1 MNIYKVLNEI
11 IEYIE
16 ANLEEEI
23 DYTIIAR
30 IMGVNEYTAK
40 RVFSLLA
47 NISIAEYIRNRRL
60 SNAGFDLFKE
70 NEKIID
76 IAIKY
81 KYDNAT
87 SFSRAFEKF
96 HGIKPSLVKINP
108 EKLRVF
114 SKLKFDEDINENVSM
129 EYSIINLDEKI
140 LYGVGMK
147 TTHAEIKKDAPMFFK
162 KMSEKYEKIYGE
174 IEYGMVKYEDR
185 FDSNDYEYWIAYE
198 KEIPEF
204 EKIVLPKSKWLR
216 FKINNQEPED
226 IQKISTEFYRNF
238 VPSSKYNLKPI
249 PELEWYHN
257 DITEFLVAIED

>member
-16 ANLEEEI
+16 DNLEEDI
-23 DYTIIAR
+23 DYTKISHF
-30 IMGVNEYTAK
+30 MGTNEYTTK
-40 RVFSLLA
+40 RIFSLLS

-60 SNAGFDLFKE
+60 SNAGFDLFKG

-114 SKLKFDEDINENVSM
+114 SKLKFDENISENVSM
-129 EYSIINLDEKI
+129 EYSIINLGEKI
-140 LYGVGMK
+140 LYGKGIK
-147 TTHAEIKKDAPMFFK
+147 TTYSTIKQDAPAFFE
-162 KMSEKYEKIYGE
+162 KMSKKYEEKYGE
-174 IEYGMVKYEDR
+174 IEYGMVKYESR
-185 FDSNDYEYWIAYE
+185 FDSDNCEYWIAYE
-198 KEIPEF
+198 KEITEF
-204 EKIVLPKSKWLR
+204 EKIIFPKSKWLK
-216 FKINNQEPED
+216 FKINNQEPKD
-226 IQKISTEFYRNF
+226 IQKVSTEFYQNF

-249 PELEWYHN
+249 PELEWYH
-257 DITEFLVAIED
+257 DGITEFLIAIED